1 MKNYTN
7 INGVDYIGLDF
18 SALANAYRSGSKNR
32 VSRNFNHNRLGTNFN
47 CDMDGCGASFIRG
60 GVVVVNSGLLI
71 GWDCMDKIDGGL
83 LRAHV
88 SNIPQSESSN
98 NQREQLSNNSEAV
111 NYYVDLYHKGDIIK
125 EDAIEIFKGY
135 KRSLYDLKKVAG
147 TGGFNKFLNELIAQF
162 FNSGRLSPSQ
172 IAVFEKSYA
181 RLQEFR
187 AESIKRDSEEFR
199 AIPNARIFI
208 RGSIQSIKPVSTKF
222 GEVKRA
228 IVITD
233 DEPSYKFS
241 CNLPSAVENEAV
253 VNNNIQMSI
262 TLKPSDNNKYFG
274 YGSRPSKAKI
284 WSDDCG
290 YMGSDYPD
298 GGMGYDR

>member
-18 SALANAYRSGSKNR
+18 PALANAYGSG
-32 VSRNFNHNRLGTNFN
+32 VSRNFNHNRLGKNFN
-47 CDMDGCGASFIRG
+47 CEMDGCGASFIRG

-125 EDAIEIFKGY
+125 EDGIRVG
-135 KRSLYDLKKVAG
+135 RSLYDLKKVAG
-147 TGGFNKFLNELIAQF
+147 TGGFNKFLNELIAKF
-162 FNSGRLSPSQ
+162 FNSRKLSPSQ

-181 RLQEFR
+181 RLQEFKS
-187 AESIKRDSEEFR
+187 ETIKKDSEEFR

-241 CNLPSAVENEAV
+241 CNLPNAIEDEAV

-284 WSDDCG
+284 WN
-290 YMGSDYPD
+290 
-298 GGMGYDR
+298 